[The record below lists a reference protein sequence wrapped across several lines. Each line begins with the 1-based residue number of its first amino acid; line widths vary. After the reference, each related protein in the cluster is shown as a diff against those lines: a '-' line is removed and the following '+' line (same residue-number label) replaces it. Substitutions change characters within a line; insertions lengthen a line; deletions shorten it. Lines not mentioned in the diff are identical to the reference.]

1 MKNNSTIIVLVFLSF
16 LNLLLS
22 SELIL
27 GSALSYIQVVIIILL
42 LLKDK
47 KEAALVWHIN
57 FFVLS
62 FNFDPIL
69 INETAE
75 HTATF
80 NYSKIKLFNILPVS
94 FVITILVMI
103 LWIYKKNI
111 TPNRLFNSFF
121 KFYFFLVITGTIL
134 GLIGVVFSD
143 YSIEYFINYFYYSS
157 VVTFFLIIFRKS
169 FNINLYKIFEKNL
182 YFLLISSSL
191 VSGLLMILN
200 FTSIY
205 GGVKTIPINS
215 LFIFLPFLFLKN
227 ERINQSAKVIALISF
242 LSVTLF
248 STGGKGVIFLL
259 IIIFFIIY
267 NRLRAFRYIILAG
280 ALSLTSLLV
289 VDSSKVERL
298 FVQNKNNYLISHK
311 FNQFLTIFQS
321 FDKGLE
327 SVSTSPQIRI
337 AEVINIID
345 LYYRNPTQSF
355 LGMGFGG
362 PFTDS
367 AGLFRF
373 IDLRAHNA
381 FYRPHDSLPVFLLLN
396 GISGLI
402 FFIVWTYKSIKHSQV
417 SKYFIGLIPWISLT
431 YGFDLNIA
439 ITGIIFLFLACYDF
453 EVNTENNE

>member
-1 MKNNSTIIVLVFLSF
+1 M
-16 LNLLLS
+16 
-22 SELIL
+22 
-27 GSALSYIQVVIIILL
+27 
-42 LLKDK
+42 
-47 KEAALVWHIN
+47 
-57 FFVLS
+57 
-62 FNFDPIL
+62 
-69 INETAE
+69 
-75 HTATF
+75 
-80 NYSKIKLFNILPVS
+80 
-94 FVITILVMI
+94 
-103 LWIYKKNI
+103 
-111 TPNRLFNSFF
+111 
-121 KFYFFLVITGTIL
+121 
-134 GLIGVVFSD
+134 
-143 YSIEYFINYFYYSS
+143 
-157 VVTFFLIIFRKS
+157 
-169 FNINLYKIFEKNL
+169 
-182 YFLLISSSL
+182 
-191 VSGLLMILN
+191 
-200 FTSIY
+200 
-205 GGVKTIPINS
+205 
-215 LFIFLPFLFLKN
+215 
-227 ERINQSAKVIALISF
+227 
-242 LSVTLF
+242 TLF

-311 FNQFLTIFQS
+311 FNQFLTVFQS

-337 AEVINIID
+337 AEVVNIID

-373 IDLRAHNA
+373 INLRAHNA
-381 FYRPHDSLPVFLLLN
+381 FDIEQIKTGKFYRPHDSLPVFLLLN